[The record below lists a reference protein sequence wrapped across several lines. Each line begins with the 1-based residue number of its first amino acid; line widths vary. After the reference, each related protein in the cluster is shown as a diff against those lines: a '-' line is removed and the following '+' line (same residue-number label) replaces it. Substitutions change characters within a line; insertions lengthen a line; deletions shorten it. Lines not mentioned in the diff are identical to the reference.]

1 MFLRGCWDDLGS
13 LKAFLKDPIQMLFNG
28 KRKKKTDSHHTSTA
42 GCTLSAIKIYLL
54 RDDILILFLILLLS
68 TPISFAIF
76 SSVNC

>member
-13 LKAFLKDPIQMLFNG
+13 LKAFLKDPIQMLSNG
-28 KRKKKTDSHHTSTA
+28 KRKKKTILIIHPQLDA
-42 GCTLSAIKIYLL
+42 VLSAIKIYLF